1 MLGMKIIYHG
11 APLLNLIGNSIT
23 TGLTLNRCHK
33 KQDQKKKK
41 KKKEKEKE
49 TFEIKELMLYL
60 PNK

>member
-41 KKKEKEKE
+41 KEKEKE